1 MTTPNARFPAES
13 RLRRPAEFD
22 RVFKHRRS
30 AADDVIIVY
39 GREND
44 FDRVRLGLSVSRK
57 VGGAVARN
65 RWKRLIREA
74 FRLNR
79 DKLPAGFD
87 LVVIPRVG
95 TVPSLEALSTS
106 LPALAGRIAAKAR
119 RTTT

>member
-1 MTTPNARFPAES
+1 MTTPDARFPPDS
-13 RLRRPAEFD
+13 RLQRPAEFD

-44 FDRVRLGLSVSRK
+44 LDRVRLGLSVSRK

-74 FRLNR
+74 FRLSR
-79 DKLPAGFD
+79 DKLPTGFD
-87 LVVIPRVG
+87 LIVIPRVG
-95 TVPSLEALSTS
+95 VTPSLEALSAS
-106 LPALAGRIAAKAR
+106 LPAVARRIAAKAR
-119 RTTT
+119 RAAT